1 MSSGRD
7 RDDAEIENPEQLLLQ
22 NLEIIERAIRVLSW
36 RGSLREDDA
45 EDFASY
51 VKLKLIE
58 KDYAILRKYQKRAS
72 FAAYIA
78 VVVQR
83 MLLDYR
89 IGQWGKWHA
98 STEAKRIG
106 ELAITL
112 EAFLYRDGHT
122 LDEAMPMLLRRWP
135 DLTREIAESVLRR
148 LPFRRPKV
156 RLVELDNVAD
166 VPALFSDPLVFE
178 AETQNV
184 ARRVAAIVRATLAR
198 LEEQDRLVFRLHFQG
213 EMSIAEVARTLQTEQ
228 KPLYRRLR
236 RALTLL
242 RTRLQDAGV
251 SGGDIDDLLSRRF
264 ADLDF
269 GFGDGREGSSS
280 SSPAGEE
287 Q

>member
-1 MSSGRD
+1 VTSEHGQD
-7 RDDAEIENPEQLLLQ
+7 NEEIENPEELFLH
-22 NLEIIERAIRVLSW
+22 NLETIERAIRVLSW
-36 RGSLREDDA
+36 RGSLRDDDA

-58 KDYAILRKYQKRAS
+58 KEYAILRKYQKRAS

-98 STEAKRIG
+98 STEAKRLG
-106 ELAITL
+106 EPAITL

-135 DLTREIAESVLRR
+135 ELTREFAENVLRR
-148 LPFRRPKV
+148 LPFRRPRI
-156 RLVELDNVAD
+156 RLVAFERLDD
-166 VPALFSDPLVFE
+166 VPAIFSDPPVFE
-178 AETQNV
+178 AETENV
-184 ARRVAAIVRATLAR
+184 ARRVALIVRGTLAR
-198 LEEQDRLVFRLHFQG
+198 LEERDRLIFRLRFQG
-213 EMSIAEVARTLQTEQ
+213 EMSIAEIARTLQTEQ
-228 KPLYRRLR
+228 KPLYRRFH

-242 RTRLQDAGV
+242 RTRLEEAGV
-251 SGGDIDDLLSRRF
+251 SGSDIDELLSRRF

-269 GFGDGREGSSS
+269 GFGDGPSEVPPPTREGR
-280 SSPAGEE
+280 
-287 Q
+287 